1 MITKLPLD
9 NDESLK
15 NLEAMLQKPRDQR
28 TQADLKLY
36 ASRVRQLAV
45 EMVYQAKCGHPGGPM
60 GLADI
65 FAFLYGKYLNVDPAN
80 SNDPNRDR
88 LILSNGHVCAVRY
101 AAMSLAGYFQDQDL
115 LSFRKLGSPFQGHP
129 STKYLPEL
137 ENSSGSLGQG
147 LSNATGLALGLKLQ
161 GNQARVI
168 AALSDGECQEGMT
181 WEAAMAAAHH
191 KADNLTAFIDGN
203 NIQIDGYVE
212 DVMNVGEL
220 AEKFASF
227 GWEVKTADGH
237 DMAAIEAAFQWSE
250 QKNSKPKLIYFN
262 TTLGKG
268 VSYME
273 NQPGWHGVAPNEE
286 QRNQAHQ
293 ELIELA

>member
-1 MITKLPLD
+1 MIKLPFDKEDSLETLD
-9 NDESLK
+9 KMLK
-15 NLEAMLQKPRDQR
+15 IPMEQRSIDDLNLF
-28 TQADLKLY
+28 

-45 EMVYQAKCGHPGGPM
+45 EMVFQAKCGHPGGPL

-65 FAFLYGKYLNVDPAN
+65 FAFLYGKYLRVDPLN
-80 SNDPNRDR
+80 LTDPKRDR

-101 AAMSLAGYFQDQDL
+101 AAMHLAGFFTNHDL

-129 STKYLPEL
+129 STNYLPEL
-137 ENSSGSLGQG
+137 ETSSGSLGQG
-147 LSNATGLALGLKLQ
+147 LSNATGIALGLKLQ
-161 GNQARVI
+161 GNKARVI

-203 NIQIDGYVE
+203 NIQIDGYVK

-220 AEKFASF
+220 ADKFASF

-237 DMAAIEAAFQWSE
+237 DMAAIQNAFQWSE
-250 QKNSKPKLIYFN
+250 EQNLKPKLIYFN

-293 ELIELA
+293 ELSELA

>member
-28 TQADLKLY
+28 TQEDLKLY

-65 FAFLYGKYLNVDPAN
+65 FAFLYGKYLNVDPSN
-80 SNDPNRDR
+80 PNDPNRDR

-101 AAMSLAGYFQDQDL
+101 AAMGLAGYFQDQDL

-220 AEKFASF
+220 VDKFASF